1 MRLGCVQS
9 QQGRVSTAS
18 ISQGGRHL
26 LQTQKNQGTQQQTP
40 ASPTSTAPAPVAPV
54 QQGQTPAAA
63 GLKSG
68 YFGSGPFNNKVYS
81 QSASTPVNGLGL
93 KSGNQ
98 YIVTVPNIGVGGT
111 ARWDPFLLMLWR
123 HCFPMPSL
131 CTPCHPS
138 THLRLY
144 CSVRMWSSPVSA
156 RPMLMWSCSTGSQE
170 TSQGLEP
177 TALATLTPTRRLPTR
192 PRAWMSTL
200 SWHTLAPA
208 SLPTP
213 SR

>member
-26 LQTQKNQGTQQQTP
+26 MQTQNNNQGTQQQTP

-111 ARWDPFLLMLWR
+111 ARWDPFLLLLWR
-123 HCFPMPSL
+123 HCSHMLSL
-131 CTPCHPS
+131 TMH
-138 THLRLY
+138 
-144 CSVRMWSSPVSA
+144 
-156 RPMLMWSCSTGSQE
+156 
-170 TSQGLEP
+170 
-177 TALATLTPTRRLPTR
+177 
-192 PRAWMSTL
+192 
-200 SWHTLAPA
+200 
-208 SLPTP
+208 SLPGP
-213 SR
+213 CKSS